1 MTTKQFYLLCLI
13 GITII
18 GGTIMMLLWRQIK
31 LKSSENRGMLFISLA
46 MFSWTL
52 VGIYKLSDPPMPPL
66 INAINDRIL
75 SAFSNLFLLASLPY
89 FPNVFDQ

>member
-13 GITII
+13 GITFV
-18 GGTIMMLLWRQIK
+18 GGMIMLLLWRQIK

-52 VGIYKLSDPPMPPL
+52 VGLYKYSDPPMPSPTK
-66 INAINDRIL
+66 
-75 SAFSNLFLLASLPY
+75 
-89 FPNVFDQ
+89 